1 VIRVVRGVVVCRV
14 APVAIGRHGGEVI
27 VHVTAGTGHS
37 HVKAGQWEYRL
48 AMVEHRARPTCGGM
62 ACVAGDREA
71 RRCMG
76 RIVGRVVIRQMARLA
91 GRVGQRIVIIYVA
104 GRAQDRGV
112 ESGKRESGAGVIP
125 R

>member
-1 VIRVVRGVVVCRV
+1 
-14 APVAIGRHGGEVI
+14 
-27 VHVTAGTGHS
+27 
-37 HVKAGQWEYRL
+37 
-48 AMVEHRARPTCGGM
+48 M

-71 RRCMG
+71 RR
-76 RIVGRVVIRQMARLA
+76 RVGRVVSCVVIRQMARFA

-112 ESGKRESGAGVIP
+112 EAGKRESGAGVIP